1 MASSSTSTTS
11 SLVELVERVRAGHAV
26 DDGAFD
32 AYAESANQAER
43 FLANYARATL
53 SLRQGRDLLME
64 SLRAVDFADAA
75 VLKQFLEI
83 STYVGQRDQNAWA
96 IFKHAKAV
104 TQRDW
109 PAALGAMQD
118 AIRLDQ
124 AAGGQMIGQRE
135 HWTDVA
141 SEYERAAKMLGKRTS
156 AKRKSTGTESKLTI
170 AYLTSSVVDDSP
182 GATLLGAIG
191 RNLDAQKFALKV
203 YITDS
208 PSREAATPFAS
219 FAPMEPSGERGLS
232 TLSALRNR
240 GIESWTLPGGA
251 DVVRQARMLVE
262 RIACDGADVVVV
274 DASLADAVAWI
285 AIANRAAPVQIA
297 LVRKRPIGATG
308 VDHVVWLD
316 DARRELDQSF
326 WQQLSVKNTALRQGI
341 DTDLRTAPIDRATVG
356 VPADAQI
363 LMTYTHRP
371 EQTIGRT
378 FVDTIG
384 SILQANPQAVY
395 LLAGEG
401 EFGTAKKL
409 FDAAGFGKRVG
420 FTGSR
425 KDLGAFLRIADVYL
439 AEFPTTDRAGL
450 MQAAAVAR
458 PVVTMASRDASSDF
472 RLLPE
477 LSQVAGGSVSTYVA
491 RVNQLLRDPTA
502 RATLGQQLRTFAIER
517 FSLARTA
524 TDLLTLSSHLTQEQE
539 RREAQTTEAPRV
551 RKVA

>member
-1 MASSSTSTTS
+1 MTSPSSSTP
-11 SLVELVERVRAGHAV
+11 SLVELVDRVRAGQPV

-32 AYAESANQAER
+32 TYCESPNQAER
-43 FLANYARATL
+43 FLANYARATV
-53 SLRQGRDLLME
+53 SLRHGRELLME

-75 VLKQFLEI
+75 VLKQYIEI
-83 STYVGQRDQNAWA
+83 SNYVGQREQNAWA
-96 IFKHAKAV
+96 IFKYAKAV

-124 AAGGQMIGQRE
+124 ASGGAMIGQRE

-141 SEYERAAKMLGKRTS
+141 GEYEKAAKMLGKRN
-156 AKRKSTGTESKLTI
+156 AKRKPTGSEQKLTI
-170 AYLTSSVVDDSP
+170 AYLTSSVVDDTP
-182 GATLLGAIG
+182 AATMLGAIG
-191 RNLDAQKFALKV
+191 RNLDVQKFAMKV
-203 YITDS
+203 YITDA

-219 FAPMEPSGERGLS
+219 FSPMEPSGERGLN
-232 TLSALRNR
+232 TLTALRNR

-262 RIACDGADVVVV
+262 RIACDGADVVFV

-297 LVRKRPIGATG
+297 FVRKRPIGATG
-308 VDHVVWLD
+308 IDHVVWLD
-316 DARRELDQSF
+316 DARRELDLSF
-326 WQQLSVKNTALRQGI
+326 WQQLGVKNTAMRQGI
-341 DTDLRTAPIDRATVG
+341 DTDMRAAPLDRSAIG

-378 FVDTIG
+378 FVDTICA
-384 SILQANPQAVY
+384 ILQANPQAVY

-401 EFGTAKKL
+401 EFGQAKKL
-409 FDAAGFGKRVG
+409 FDAAGMGKRVG

-425 KDLGAFLRIADVYL
+425 KDLGAFLRVADVYL

-458 PVVTMASRDASSDF
+458 PVVTMASRDPSSDF

-477 LSQVAGGSVSTYVA
+477 LAQVAGGSVSTYVA

-524 TDLLTLSSHLTQEQE
+524 TDLLTLASHLKQDQE
-539 RREAQTTEAPRV
+539 RRDAQATESPRV